1 MPGMGHGEMRDGGTM
16 PGMHD
21 EKRDGGAPGHHGY
34 KNALHALYED
44 LKDGKLK
51 KDELKAKLA
60 QLQDTRGERRKEH
73 REDIGK
79 RWGATLALPHARD
92 ELQIHAR
99 RMAFLNRALVL
110 AQADSKPDKD
120 KTIDRISKLIEKENV
135 RHDKAMAGIQSPP
148 AAAATAAAIAP
159 APSAASEAT
168 GGSK

>member
-1 MPGMGHGEMRDGGTM
+1 
-16 PGMHD
+16 
-21 EKRDGGAPGHHGY
+21 
-34 KNALHALYED
+34 
-44 LKDGKLK
+44 
-51 KDELKAKLA
+51 
-60 QLQDTRGERRKEH
+60 
-73 REDIGK
+73 
-79 RWGATLALPHARD
+79 
-92 ELQIHAR
+92 
-99 RMAFLNRALVL
+99 MAFLNRALVL